1 MEKYPDLKKGE
12 FTVMFLDRNTGI
24 ILDHDFEYDKSDT
37 PQKVYSIHGS
47 LKKAIEYADNRKSS
61 IEHGNKN
68 IGYYIY
74 DNNEKIVLHTDNLN
88 GKNTLAQKTI
98 IINGDNIFDAKG
110 FYNEIDKVLTSELD
124 WNTGNNL
131 NALNDILKG
140 GFGVHEYEEP
150 ICLVW
155 NNSAKSKI
163 LLSELW
169 ENKTLYQIIIEIIN
183 ENKHIDFSE
192 N

>member
-37 PQKVYSIHGS
+37 TQKVYSIHGS
-47 LKKAIEYADNRKSS
+47 LKKAIEYAENRKSS

-68 IGYYIY
+68 IGCCIY
-74 DNNEKIVLHTDNLN
+74 DKNEKIVLHTDNLSGN
-88 GKNTLAQKTI
+88 NSLAQKTI
-98 IINGDNIFDAKG
+98 IINGDNFFDSKG

-124 WNTGNNL
+124 WNTGHNL

-150 ICLVW
+150 IYLVW

-163 LLSELW
+163 VLSELW
-169 ENKTLYQIIIEIIN
+169 ENKTLYQLIIGIIN
-183 ENKHIDFSE
+183 DNKHIDFSE

>member
-37 PQKVYSIHGS
+37 TQKVYSIHGS
-47 LKKAIEYADNRKSS
+47 LKKAIEYAENRKSS

-68 IGYYIY
+68 IGYCIY
-74 DNNEKIVLHTDNLN
+74 DKNEKIVLHTDNLSGN
-88 GKNTLAQKTI
+88 NTLAQKTI
-98 IINGDNIFDAKG
+98 IINGDNFFDSKG

-124 WNTGNNL
+124 WNTGHNL

-150 ICLVW
+150 IYLVW

-163 LLSELW
+163 VLSELW
-169 ENKTLYQIIIEIIN
+169 ENKTLYQLIIGIIN
-183 ENKHIDFSE
+183 DNKHIDFSE